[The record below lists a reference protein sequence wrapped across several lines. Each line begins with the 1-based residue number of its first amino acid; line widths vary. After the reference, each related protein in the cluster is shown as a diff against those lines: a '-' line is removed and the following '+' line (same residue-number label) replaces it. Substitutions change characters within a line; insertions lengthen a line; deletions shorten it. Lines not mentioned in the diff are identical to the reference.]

1 MKSEKRNL
9 ILLGVITLVLSLG
22 AISIGSASSVTAV
35 MATNSVD
42 AVEEKPV
49 ATPYEVV
56 TPEPLPCKI
65 VLNGYFKGE
74 WIFDDSNNG
83 GSLRG
88 VYGYVQCGDRT
99 YNFFKGRWFAPTTTE
114 ARPGFLVGTYK
125 DGEFKGFWGS
135 GGEKKGYL
143 KGEYRATTDGSRY
156 FEGKWTNFEGTLNG
170 YLKGTWS
177 PFNTLNIPRI
187 IKNNYPD
194 IAD

>member
-1 MKSEKRNL
+1 MGNVKRNM

-22 AISIGSASSVTAV
+22 FLGTGAAASVQTA
-35 MATNSVD
+35 MAANSVNV
-42 AVEEKPV
+42 VEEKPV
-49 ATPYEVV
+49 LTTQEVV
-56 TPEPLPCKI
+56 TPEPVPCKI

-74 WIFDDSNNG
+74 WIFDDSNNRG
-83 GSLRG
+83 MLRG
-88 VYGYVQCGDRT
+88 VYGYIQCGDRI
-99 YNFFKGRWFAPTTTE
+99 YPFFKGRWLAPNTTE
-114 ARPGFLVGTYK
+114 ARPGFLVGTYN

-143 KGEYRATTDGSRY
+143 KGEYRATADGSRY

-177 PFNTLNIPRI
+177 PFNTQNIPRL

-194 IAD
+194 IAN